1 MSTSDHSTRR
11 RFFGQAGAALSA
23 PLAAAATLAVGTR
36 DAVADA
42 SAARLAALE
51 DVNAI
56 RALQRAYAQLVNSG
70 AQDEA
75 ARLFV
80 DPTVAPRDGRV
91 RRLAAD
97 LFAAGDAVELAPDGR
112 SATAR
117 LECTVEIETGIDGR
131 GTLLEMLRQQ
141 GGGTRRT
148 VEPRVLEASYV
159 KRGSAWRIAGLA
171 LSAASPS

>member
-1 MSTSDHSTRR
+1 MSTTDHSTRR
-11 RFFGQAGAALSA
+11 RFFGQVGAALSG
-23 PLAAAATLAVGTR
+23 PLAAAAALAVGTC
-36 DAVADA
+36 DAAADA
-42 SAARLAALE
+42 SATQLAALE

-56 RALQRAYAQLVNSG
+56 RTLQRAYARLVNSG
-70 AQDEA
+70 AHDEA

-80 DPTVAPRDGRV
+80 DPSVAPGDNGV

-97 LFAAGDAVELAPDGR
+97 LFAAHDAVDVAPDGR

-117 LECTVEIETGIDGR
+117 LECTVEIETVIDGH

-141 GGGTRRT
+141 GEGTRRA

-159 KRGSAWRIAGLA
+159 KLGGAWRIGSLA
-171 LSAASPS
+171 LSPA